1 MLVTANERGFPSW
14 EQGYYVLN
22 SEGSK
27 TSLVPRSA
35 WNARSSDALR
45 PVHAAERRAIGIPRR
60 AWNKNVTALPSWE
73 RHEWILYSYITLH
86 IAYRYYEN
94 IMYLFA

>member
-45 PVHAAERRAIGIPRR
+45 PVHAAERRATGIPRR
-60 AWNKNVTALPSWE
+60 AWNKNATALPSLGE
-73 RHEWILYSYITLH
+73 
-86 IAYRYYEN
+86 A
-94 IMYLFA
+94 